1 MSVALRVA
9 KVLPLVATVSARL
22 VVLSA
27 TAVGATASMV
37 MAKPEDALLTLP
49 AASVTLA
56 VMVWLPLL
64 KVDDVMLQLPPV
76 AVVVPSTVVPS
87 VSYKV
92 TVLPA
97 SAVPVRVGVVSLVM
111 LSVLDVPESDAKS
124 KSGVDGTDGVAASTN
139 TELVLPTL
147 LSVSTALLP
156 VASAR
161 VPPLSA
167 RVPTTIPL
175 VSRSLA
181 CTV

>member
-9 KVLPLVATVSARL
+9 KVLPLVAKVSARL

-37 MAKPEDALLTLP
+37 MAKPADALLTLP

-56 VMVWLPLL
+56 VIVWLPLL
-64 KVDDVMLQLPPV
+64 KVEDVMLQLPPV
-76 AVVVPSTVVPS
+76 AVVVPSTVPS

-97 SAVPVRVGVVSLVM
+97 SAVPVRVGVVSLVT
-111 LSVLDVPESDAKS
+111 LSVLEVPESDAKS

-156 VASAR
+156 VASAK

-167 RVPTTIPL
+167 NVPTAIPL

>member
-1 MSVALRVA
+1 MIVQ
-9 KVLPLVATVSARL
+9 
-22 VVLSA
+22 
-27 TAVGATASMV
+27 
-37 MAKPEDALLTLP
+37 LP
-49 AASVTLA
+49 APSE
-56 VMVWLPLL
+56 
-64 KVDDVMLQLPPV
+64 
-76 AVVVPSTVVPS
+76 VVVPSTVPS

-156 VASAR
+156 VASAK

-167 RVPTTIPL
+167 RVPKTMPL